1 MLYILWMKAG
11 GGKYLN
17 RLWNNLGGGGG
28 GGGKWTKGRAANNE
42 ELFGQL
48 ARDNGLKGA
57 S

>member
-17 RLWNNLGGGGG
+17 RLWNNLGGGQ

-48 ARDNGLKGA
+48 TRDNGLKGA